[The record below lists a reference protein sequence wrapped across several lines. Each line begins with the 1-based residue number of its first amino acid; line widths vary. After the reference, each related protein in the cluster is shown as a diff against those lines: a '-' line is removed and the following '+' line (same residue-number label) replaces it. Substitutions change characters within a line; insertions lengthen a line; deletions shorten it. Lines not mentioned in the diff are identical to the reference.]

1 MNPHLKLVILD
12 RDGTINRASDEFVKS
27 PEEWHPLPGA
37 LEAISRLNHAGF
49 HVVLA
54 TNQSGLGRGLF
65 DMAALNAVHAFM
77 LKSLAALGGRIDAIF
92 YCPHTAEEAC
102 SCRKPAPGLLHQ
114 IEERYGLSL
123 TGVPYVGDSLRDMQA
138 AQAAGCVPHLV
149 LSGRHALLDAARL
162 SPEFPAQT
170 QVHADLAAF
179 ADHWLGVA
187 GAGPAPVGA
196 TSSQA
201 PTRPHTA

>member
-1 MNPHLKLVILD
+1 MHAHLKLVILD

-65 DMAALNAVHAFM
+65 DMAALNAVHAHM
-77 LKSLAALGGRIDAIF
+77 LKTLGALGGRIDAIF

-114 IEERYGLSL
+114 IAERYGHSLS
-123 TGVPYVGDSLRDMQA
+123 GVPYVGDSLRDMLA
-138 AQAAGCVPHLV
+138 AQAAGCAPHLV
-149 LSGRHALLDAARL
+149 LSGRHAMVDSARL
-162 SPEFPAQT
+162 PPEFPSQT
-170 QVHADLAAF
+170 WVHADLVAF
-179 ADHWLGVA
+179 VDHLLADPITVE
-187 GAGPAPVGA
+187 
-196 TSSQA
+196 
-201 PTRPHTA
+201 PHSR